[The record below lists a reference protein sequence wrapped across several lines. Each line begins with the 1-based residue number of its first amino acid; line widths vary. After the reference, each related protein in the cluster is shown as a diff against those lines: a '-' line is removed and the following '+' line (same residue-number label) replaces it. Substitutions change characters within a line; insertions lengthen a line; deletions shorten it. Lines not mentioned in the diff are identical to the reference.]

1 MTSAKQTVS
10 MQALAGATSE
20 QATSTEEISH
30 SMRHV
35 RSRTREIAS
44 ALGAQAK
51 SATNTALDVAVV
63 AREIVAVLQANGEQ
77 SVLVADLVR
86 ATTT

>member
-1 MTSAKQTVS
+1 

-35 RSRTREIAS
+35 RSRTREIAT

-51 SATNTALDVAVV
+51 SATASAIDVEVV
-63 AREIVAVLQANGEQ
+63 AREIVALRLANGEQ
-77 SVLVADLVR
+77 SVLVADIAR
-86 ATTT
+86 AGPA